1 MRRLTPATA
10 GSLGIDIETT
20 EDVTLLSDSV
30 VKIPSNVTGPVSDVT
45 SNIGGLL
52 LGRSSSSVRGLI
64 VSPGV
69 IDADYTGNI
78 QIMAYTLRPP
88 MFVPRGSRIAQIIP
102 LQPAL
107 GQHRVTTTPRGN
119 KGFGSTGMSVFFT
132 TKMNEQPTMQVTL
145 IQGKCKRTIYAMLDT
160 GADVTI
166 IDRNIWPES
175 WPVQSPHSSIS
186 GVGGCS
192 TPLEASLPVTIQFND
207 GKAVTLRPF
216 VLPLPGTL
224 QGLIGRDVLS
234 QIGTVLTTDNF

>member
-1 MRRLTPATA
+1 
-10 GSLGIDIETT
+10 
-20 EDVTLLSDSV
+20 
-30 VKIPSNVTGPVSDVT
+30 
-45 SNIGGLL
+45 
-52 LGRSSSSVRGLI
+52 
-64 VSPGV
+64 
-69 IDADYTGNI
+69 
-78 QIMAYTLRPP
+78 
-88 MFVPRGSRIAQIIP
+88 
-102 LQPAL
+102 
-107 GQHRVTTTPRGN
+107 
-119 KGFGSTGMSVFFT
+119 
-132 TKMNEQPTMQVTL
+132 MQVTL
-145 IQGKCKRTIYAMLDT
+145 IQGKCKRTIYAMLDA